1 MRLLQKNYIKKVALN
16 IPCLFLRK
24 QSHFIMRVLRIIE
37 KTFFFSVNVT
47 KSAGNC
53 GFGHIY

>member
-37 KTFFFSVNVT
+37 KTFFKGHCT
-47 KSAGNC
+47 KNEV
-53 GFGHIY
+53 FH